1 MAAPR
6 NTSSITQ
13 VDDFSRVARDGSDGL
28 LRDEQ
33 GLIVSEP
40 QRERAV
46 VVGVELRSEPGAL
59 SLEDSLTELELL
71 SDTAGIDVVARL
83 SQRMQTPNPA
93 SLVGEG
99 KVAELAEVVADTD
112 VGVVIFDAE
121 LSPRQQ
127 RVLEAAV
134 SENVKVIDRT
144 ALILDIF
151 AKHART
157 REGIVQVELA
167 QYQYRL
173 PRLTRAWTHLARQA
187 GGGAGGPG
195 GGVGLRGPGE
205 TQLELDRRQ
214 ITSRIARLNAELET
228 IKAHRLRTSAR
239 RTQDATPRLGLVG
252 YTNAGKSTLLNRLTD
267 ASVYAD
273 DLLFATL
280 DPITRK
286 LKLPKGQ
293 EAFITDTVGFIQKLP
308 TSLVAAFRATLESVN
323 EADLLLH
330 VVDATHPNL
339 EEHINVVE
347 ELLDSLGAGR
357 TPMILVPNKTDL
369 LATGQDPLTRLPT
382 GCRETY
388 QAVAPVSAVHGTGVA
403 SLLDTL
409 VEVLASQME
418 QVTLHVPYAR
428 GDVVSLI
435 HRYGQVESESY
446 DTDGTHLVGR
456 VPQHLS
462 GKLSSFVVN

>member
-1 MAAPR
+1 M
-6 NTSSITQ
+6 
-13 VDDFSRVARDGSDGL
+13 
-28 LRDEQ
+28 
-33 GLIVSEP
+33 
-40 QRERAV
+40 
-46 VVGVELRSEPGAL
+46 
-59 SLEDSLTELELL
+59 
-71 SDTAGIDVVARL
+71 
-83 SQRMQTPNPA
+83 
-93 SLVGEG
+93 
-99 KVAELAEVVADTD
+99 
-112 VGVVIFDAE
+112 
-121 LSPRQQ
+121 
-127 RVLEAAV
+127 
-134 SENVKVIDRT
+134 
-144 ALILDIF
+144 
-151 AKHART
+151 
-157 REGIVQVELA
+157 
-167 QYQYRL
+167 
-173 PRLTRAWTHLARQA
+173 
-187 GGGAGGPG
+187 
-195 GGVGLRGPGE
+195 
-205 TQLELDRRQ
+205 
-214 ITSRIARLNAELET
+214 
-228 IKAHRLRTSAR
+228 
-239 RTQDATPRLGLVG
+239 VG

-280 DPITRK
+280 DPTTRK

-293 EAFITDTVGFIQKLP
+293 EAFVTDTVGFIQKLP

-347 ELLDSLGAGR
+347 ELLDSLGAGH

-369 LATGQDPLTRLPT
+369 LATGQDPLTRLPA

-388 QAVAPVSAVHGTGVA
+388 RAVAPVSAVHGTGVA

-418 QVTLHVPYAR
+418 SVTLHVPYAR

-456 VPQHLS
+456 VPHHLS
-462 GKLSSFVVN
+462 GKLSSFVVD